1 MATIIY
7 DEYSSFAGPGILAF
21 HAFMHGIEQTCL
33 TPFRKIR
40 ATGSAVKGRYS
51 ELIRE
56 IQYHYIM
63 MSIYGPEYQDE
74 RDIGEDSE
82 AGLSNT

>member
-33 TPFRKIR
+33 TPFRKMR
-40 ATGSAVKGRYS
+40 AAGSAVKGSYS

-56 IQYHYIM
+56 IQYYCIM
-63 MSIYGPEYQDE
+63 KSIYGPEYQYE
-74 RDIGEDSE
+74 RDIEEDPE
-82 AGLSNT
+82 AGLSSI